1 MRRLGLALLL
11 SLLLAACSSAPH
23 IPTDTRQQLSEHRQ
37 LSVPFIAQQDYYC
50 GPAAIAS
57 IARYR
62 QLQAD
67 QQTIAAM
74 SFLPGRRGSLTPEMQ
89 AASRRLGLMPY
100 PLGSSFSDLLRE
112 VDAGNPVLVLQNQG
126 LSWFPQWH
134 YAVVL
139 GYDLASETLYLHSG
153 EHPNYALSFATFNA
167 TWARADFWARVL
179 VDSGNVPASARPLP
193 YLRSANAFEETG
205 QRALAKAFYRQASQ
219 HWPRQPEGWLARAN
233 LAYADGDMAA
243 ASAHYRRAL
252 QQAPDNA
259 SLWNNYAYSLD
270 ARSCADAARAAI
282 AKAAALAPDDSNI
295 VASQQELEG
304 SSANDQRCPA
314 DTAFIEDHRADLP

>member
-1 MRRLGLALLL
+1 MRRYSLALLL

-23 IPTDTRQQLSEHRQ
+23 IPADTRQQLSDYRQ
-37 LSVPFIAQQDYYC
+37 LAVPFIAQRDYYC

-57 IARYR
+57 IAQYR
-62 QLQAD
+62 QLDAD

-100 PLGSSFSDLLRE
+100 PLDRSFGSLLRE

-139 GYDLASETLYLHSG
+139 GYDLPSETLYLHSG
-153 EHPNYALSFATFNA
+153 EHPNYALNFATFNA

-179 VDSGNVPASARPLP
+179 VGIDNVPASARPLP
-193 YLRSANAFEETG
+193 YLRTANAFEETG
-205 QRALAKAFYRQASQ
+205 QRALAETFYRQASQ
-219 HWPRQPEGWLARAN
+219 QWPQQPEGWLARAN
-233 LAYADGDMAA
+233 LAYANGDMTA
-243 ASAHYRRAL
+243 ASAHYRQAL
-252 QQAPDNA
+252 EQAPDNA
-259 SLWNNYAYSLD
+259 SIWNNYAYAL
-270 ARSCADAARAAI
+270 AARPCSNA
-282 AKAAALAPDDSNI
+282 AKAAITKAALLAPDDSNI
-295 VASQQELEG
+295 AASQQELEG
-304 SSANDQRCPA
+304 SSGNDQNCHA
-314 DTAFIEDHRADLP
+314 DATFIESHHADLP